1 MQRTCMPGFTCTTCT
16 TCTSGGQFGGFGL
29 EADKYDTEATAPNY
43 LNNVSVAWTIHIFAL
58 ALELY
63 SKFSDALKYHAWPFS

>member
-1 MQRTCMPGFTCTTCT
+1 M
-16 TCTSGGQFGGFGL
+16 